1 MPRVAKQESR
11 IIDKDNT
18 LSQAQQYIFY
28 KKQVEYFQEQMKEL
42 REDLFSKIEESGE
55 TDDKGNIVFELSEEI
70 EGIKSMMKQRR
81 VTRKIDEDVA
91 FDIIDEKG
99 LRDKLIK
106 VVEVIDEDA
115 LMAALYSDELTE
127 AEIDEM
133 YPQTVVWALVMKK
146 D

>member
-1 MPRVAKQESR
+1 MPRISKSESR
-11 IIDKDNT
+11 VIDKNDT

-28 KKQVEYFQEQMKEL
+28 KKQVDYFQEQMKEL
-42 REDLFSKIEESGE
+42 REDLFLKIEESGE
-55 TDDKGNIVFELSEEI
+55 TDDKGNIVFELPEEI
-70 EGIKSMMKQRR
+70 EGVRSMMKQRR
-81 VTRKIDEDVA
+81 ITRKIDEDVA

-127 AEIDEM
+127 QEIDEM

>member
-1 MPRVAKQESR
+1 MPRISKQASR
-11 IIDKDNT
+11 TIDKDDT

-28 KKQVEYFQEQMKEL
+28 KKQVEFFQEQMKEL
-42 REDLFSKIEESGE
+42 REDLFSKIESEGE
-55 TDDKGNIVFELSEEI
+55 KDDKGNIIFELPDEI
-70 EGIKSMMKQRR
+70 EGFTSMTKQRR

-106 VVEVIDEDA
+106 TIEIIDEDA

-127 AEIDEM
+127 EEIDEM
-133 YPQTVVWALVMKK
+133 YPQTVVWALVMNKR
-146 D
+146 

>member
-1 MPRVAKQESR
+1 MPRVAKQDSR
-11 IIDKDNT
+11 IIEKDNT

-42 REDLFSKIEESGE
+42 RDDLFSKIEESGE
-55 TDDKGNIVFELSEEI
+55 TDDKGNIIFELPEEI
-70 EGIKSMMKQRR
+70 EGVKSMMKQRR

-106 VVEVIDEDA
+106 IVEVIDEDA

>member
-42 REDLFSKIEESGE
+42 RDDLFSKIEESGE
-55 TDDKGNIVFELSEEI
+55 TDDKGNLIFEFPEEI
-70 EGIKSMMKQRR
+70 EGVKSMMKQRR

>member
-1 MPRVAKQESR
+1 MPRVSKQESR
-11 IIDKDNT
+11 VIDKDNT
-18 LSQAQQYIFY
+18 LSQAQQYVFY

-55 TDDKGNIVFELSEEI
+55 TDDKGNIIFELPEEI
-70 EGIKSMMKQRR
+70 EGVKSMMKQRR

-106 VVEVIDEDA
+106 TVEIIDEDA

-127 AEIDEM
+127 EEIDEM

>member
-11 IIDKDNT
+11 VIDKDNT

-28 KKQVEYFQEQMKEL
+28 KKQVEFFQEQMKEL

-55 TDDKGNIVFELSEEI
+55 TDDKGNIVFELPEEI
-70 EGIKSMMKQRR
+70 EGVRSMMKQRR

-106 VVEVIDEDA
+106 TIEIIDEDA

-127 AEIDEM
+127 KEIDEM

>member
-1 MPRVAKQESR
+1 MPRVAKQASR
-11 IIDKDNT
+11 SIDKNDT

-42 REDLFSKIEESGE
+42 RDDLFSHIEDNGE
-55 TDDKGNIVFELSEEI
+55 TDDKGNIIFSLPEEI
-70 EGIKSMMKQRR
+70 EGVKSMMKQRR

-106 VVEVIDEDA
+106 TVEIIDEDA

-127 AEIDEM
+127 EEIDEM